1 VTVLSETAIDRLL
14 HFRSTGAPVLSAYV
28 GVPPDPAEL
37 KGVHARFLSLL
48 QPVRDKVGSD
58 GLTHA
63 QRESLRN
70 DIDRVL
76 EVASR
81 ASAAQGRAIGV
92 FACGLDGFYEE
103 IQLPRVVRDR
113 AVVDTTPYLR
123 PLLAVLEESHRYLVV
138 VVSRDNAWFFEFYLG
153 ELEAATR
160 LKGRHVRKR
169 DYGGWHGLDEYHARN
184 RAEERARHHYRETAA
199 TTEEMFESTGA
210 ELILV
215 AGHEETSAEF
225 LRALP
230 QALRDKVVGS
240 FVVDPHT
247 MTPGR
252 VREQADQVV
261 DGYER
266 REEARLV
273 AEALDRVGARALGA
287 AGLPWCL
294 LAVNEK
300 AVECLVIHDDE
311 QRPGRVCDRCGWLGL
326 EGDEC
331 PVDGA
336 PTRPT
341 PDVIDEMATTV
352 ADSSGRVEH
361 VFAETA
367 LADLSVAAFLR
378 FPVPEPS

>member
-1 VTVLSETAIDRLL
+1 MLLGHAAIDRLL

-28 GVPPDPAEL
+28 TVPPDPGEL

-48 QPVRDKVGSD
+48 QPIRDMVRSN
-58 GLTHA
+58 GLTHE

-81 ASAAQGRAIGV
+81 ASEAQGRAVGV
-92 FACGLDGFYEE
+92 FACGLAGFYEE
-103 IQLPRVVRDR
+103 IQLPRPVRDR
-113 AVVDTTPYLR
+113 AVVDATPYLR
-123 PLLAVLEESHRYLVV
+123 PLLAVLDESHRYLVV
-138 VVSRDNAWFFEFYLG
+138 VVSRDNAWFFEFYMG
-153 ELEAATR
+153 QLETATR
-160 LKGRHVRKR
+160 VKGRHVRKR

-184 RAEERARHHYRETAA
+184 RAEEQTRHHYRQTAA
-199 TTEEMFESTGA
+199 TADEMFESTGA
-210 ELILV
+210 ELILL
-215 AGHEETSAEF
+215 AGHEETIAEF
-225 LRALP
+225 LPVLP
-230 QALRDKVVGS
+230 QALRGRVAGS

-252 VREQADQVV
+252 IREQADQVV
-261 DGYER
+261 DAYER
-266 REEARLV
+266 AEETRLV
-273 AEALDRVGARALGA
+273 GEVLDRVGARGLGA

-300 AVECLVIHDDE
+300 AVECLLVHDDE

-331 PVDGA
+331 PVDGFR
-336 PTRPT
+336 TRPT
-341 PDVIDEMATTV
+341 PDVIDEMAATV
-352 ADSSGRVEH
+352 ADSSGHVEH
-361 VFAETA
+361 VFADTA
-367 LADLSVAAFLR
+367 LANLSVAAFLR